1 MCTLGSYGPLRGGG
15 GVEGNGGAGRRRGG
29 GGILFPLQSY
39 FELAQGNIAVC

>member
-15 GVEGNGGAGRRRGG
+15 GVMVEQEEGGG

>member
-29 GGILFPLQSY
+29 GVSYSLFSLILSLPK
-39 FELAQGNIAVC
+39 GT